1 MKAWK
6 WIYGTAAVVLAVS
19 LLVTRAGATG
29 SGASKSSVSVDIV
42 GAEKFLPNRE
52 TSTYRF
58 PDAPIK
64 VASGGTI
71 TFNNQTI
78 DSHTVTLVAPG
89 DLAKSFNCPV
99 CDAVD
104 GVYFPGNG
112 NGPPAG
118 AQIDAGTITDDDSQA
133 DTPPGDAPDG
143 PQAGA
148 PFPVLI
154 EDFDTVSHSNPSAPP
169 TVGDS
174 TFVFPNPNP
183 FGAPIV
189 RTVQVTAPSGTVLH
203 YMCTIHPWMQGQID
217 VQ

>member
-1 MKAWK
+1 MKTWK
-6 WIYGTAAVVLAVS
+6 WISGTAAVVLAVS

-29 SGASKSSVSVDIV
+29 AAPNKNSVSVDIV

-58 PDAPIK
+58 PDAPTK

-71 TFNNQTI
+71 TFNNQTNDGHSI
-78 DSHTVTLVAPG
+78 TLVAPG
-89 DLAKSFNCPV
+89 DLATSFNCPV
-99 CDAVD
+99 CDAVNSL
-104 GVYFPGNG
+104 YFTGNG

-143 PQAGA
+143 PQAF
-148 PFPVLI
+148 PVPVLI
-154 EDFDTVSHSNPSAPP
+154 EDFDTVSHPNPTTPP

-183 FGAPIV
+183 FGAPVV

>member
-1 MKAWK
+1 LFS
-6 WIYGTAAVVLAVS
+6 GTAAVVVAVS

-29 SGASKSSVSVDIV
+29 AAPNKSSVSVDIV
-42 GAEKFLPNRE
+42 GSEKFLPNRE

-64 VASGGTI
+64 VASGRTI
-71 TFNNQTI
+71 TFNNQTA
-78 DSHTVTLVAPG
+78 DGHTITLVAPG
-89 DLAKSFNCPV
+89 DLATSFNCPV
-99 CDAVD
+99 CDAVNS
-104 GVYFPGNG
+104 VYFPGNG

-118 AQIDAGTITDDDSQA
+118 AQIDAGTITDDDPQA
-133 DTPPGDAPDG
+133 DAPPGDADALDG
-143 PQAGA
+143 PQSDHF
-148 PFPVLI
+148 PPVLI

-174 TFVFPNPNP
+174 SFVFPNPNP

-189 RTVQVTAPSGTVLH
+189 RTVQVTAKSGAVLH